1 MTLREKFLTMMY
13 VVLIS
18 FGALLKLWSV
28 VLLIKT
34 TDCQISL
41 CKACLVF
48 SE

>member
-28 VLLIKT
+28 VLLNKT

-41 CKACLVF
+41 CKACLAF